1 MPRAL
6 ARHVDSTALAVAV
19 IHDIVELEKHE
30 ELGLDRMPDGR
41 STRILAKDPIIEMH
55 KPWMFCEEAMEFF
68 KISECMVPNC
78 LKCQNYEGGYEV
90 RTWSKPW
97 AKMYDSL
104 RAEDASTSSDIIEYL
119 TIHVQD
125 AENDFRFVTI
135 DECRLRHFVEWETVC
150 LRPESLISACKGF
163 RVVPHPDAGL
173 LCPPGRC
180 CWTNIKWSGS
190 FPDPS
195 GPPRIL
201 LNPTHML
208 QIPNM
213 PPSPIDDSGDEDDE
227 ESAESECRVEDDDT
241 DPEINDKHPSAKRRR
256 NMV

>member
-6 ARHVDSTALAVAV
+6 ARHVDSTALAVAM
-19 IHDIVELEKHE
+19 IHDIVELEKRI

-41 STRILAKDPIIEMH
+41 STRILALARDPIIEMH

-78 LKCQNYEGGYEV
+78 LKCQNYEGGNEV

-104 RAEDASTSSDIIEYL
+104 RAKDASTSSDIIEYL
-119 TIHVQD
+119 TIHVH

-163 RVVPHPDAGL
+163 RVVPDAGL